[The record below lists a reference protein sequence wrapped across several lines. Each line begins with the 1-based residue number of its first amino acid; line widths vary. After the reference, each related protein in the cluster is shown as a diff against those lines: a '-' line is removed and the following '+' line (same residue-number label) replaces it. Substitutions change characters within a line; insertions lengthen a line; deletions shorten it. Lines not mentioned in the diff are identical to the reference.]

1 MKLTHKKL
9 KPGMTL
15 IELTVV
21 ILVLL
26 TLISVLFIGAQAY
39 KRGADRAACILNIR
53 NAQQAM
59 RAEMNVNESKPG
71 GPGMLQANI
80 IGTGKYVETVPTCP
94 GTTADYTILSDGN
107 YPALGVAATT
117 ASGLYIFCNI
127 VAADGEKHYPKS
139 MLGW

>member
-1 MKLTHKKL
+1 MKLTNTKMKK
-9 KPGMTL
+9 GMTL

-59 RAEMNVNESKPG
+59 RAQMNVTESAPEKS
-71 GPGMLQANI
+71 GMAHDEI
-80 IGTGKYVETVPTCP
+80 IGSGLYLEQDPSCP
-94 GTTADYTILSDGN
+94 DADGGYTFVGDGN
-107 YPALGVAATT
+107 YPALGTLWMTCDLSSATAAHVPKDF
-117 ASGLYIFCNI
+117 SG
-127 VAADGEKHYPKS
+127 
-139 MLGW
+139 W